1 MADKQISDLEAASSI
16 TDSDLFLLQQ
26 NSTAKKL
33 LGSVLKTYLQ
43 GLGEIE
49 TATYDEATHSITLT
63 FTNGSTLTTG
73 NLQGSKGD
81 KGDKGDTGAT
91 GATGETGPQGPK
103 GDTGATGATG
113 PQGPSGANGANGAD
127 GISPTVTLEEIT
139 TGTGG
144 MRIIITDAE
153 HPDGQ
158 IFEIMNGAD
167 GTGSISTVNG
177 ISPVSGNVTLYS
189 SVQKTLSSS
198 GWSSL
203 AQTVSISGLG
213 ASDIVQVSP
222 APANIDAYINAE
234 IRCVSQAA
242 GSLTFNCTE
251 TPTSNITVNILVM
264 KVASS

>member
-49 TATYDEATHSITLT
+49 NATYNEATHSITLT

-91 GATGETGPQGPK
+91 GETGPQGPK

-113 PQGPSGANGANGAD
+113 PQGPSGANGSD
-127 GISPTVTLEEIT
+127 GISPIIRTEEIT

-144 MRIIITDAE
+144 VRITIIDAE
-153 HPDGQ
+153 NPDGQ
-158 IFEIMNGAD
+158 TFEIMNGAD
-167 GTGSISTVNG
+167 GTGSVSTVNG
-177 ISPVSGNVTLYS
+177 ISPVSGNVPLYS
-189 SVQKTLSSS
+189 SVQITLSAS
-198 GWSSL
+198 GWSSKS
-203 AQTVSISGLG
+203 QTVSVSGLG

-222 APANIDAYINAE
+222 AQYAIDSYVNAG
-234 IRCVSQAA
+234 IKCVSQMN
-242 GSLTFNCTE
+242 GSLKFECTE
-251 TPTSNITVNILVM
+251 VPTRNVLVNILIM
-264 KVASS
+264 KVAS

>member
-1 MADKQISDLEAASSI
+1 M
-16 TDSDLFLLQQ
+16 LQQ

-73 NLQGSKGD
+73 NLQG
-81 KGDKGDTGAT
+81 
-91 GATGETGPQGPK
+91 
-103 GDTGATGATG
+103 ATG
-113 PQGPSGANGANGAD
+113 PQGPSGANGANGSD
-127 GISPTVTLEEIT
+127 GISPTVTIEEIT

-144 MRIIITDAE
+144 VRITIIDAE

-158 IFEIMNGAD
+158 TFEIMNGAD

-177 ISPVSGNVTLYS
+177 ISPVSGNVPLYS
-189 SVQKTLSSS
+189 SVQITLSAS
-198 GWSSL
+198 GWSSKS
-203 AQTVSISGLG
+203 QTVSVSGLG

-222 APANIDAYINAE
+222 SQYAIDSYVNAG
-234 IRCVSQAA
+234 IKCVSQMN
-242 GSLTFNCTE
+242 GSLKFECTE
-251 TPTSNITVNILVM
+251 VPTRNVLVNILIM
-264 KVASS
+264 KVAS

>member
-49 TATYDEATHSITLT
+49 NATYDEATHSITLT

-73 NLQGSKGD
+73 NLQG
-81 KGDKGDTGAT
+81 A
-91 GATGETGPQGPK
+91 A
-103 GDTGATGATG
+103 G
-113 PQGPSGANGANGAD
+113 PQGPSGATGASGAD
-127 GISPTVTLEEIT
+127 GISPTVTIEEIT

-144 MRIIITDAE
+144 VRITITDAE

-158 IFEIMNGAD
+158 TFDIMNGAD

-177 ISPVSGNVTLYS
+177 ISPVSGNVPLYS
-189 SVQKTLSSS
+189 SVQITLSAS
-198 GWSSL
+198 GWSSKS
-203 AQTVSISGLG
+203 QTVSVSGLG

-222 APANIDAYINAE
+222 AQYAIDSYVNAG
-234 IRCVSQAA
+234 IKCVSQMN
-242 GSLTFNCTE
+242 GSLKFECTE
-251 TPTSNITVNILVM
+251 VPTRNVLVNILIM
-264 KVASS
+264 KVAS

>member
-33 LGSVLKTYLQ
+33 LGSVLKAYLQ
-43 GLGEIE
+43 GLGVIE
-49 TATYDEATHSITLT
+49 NATYDESTHAITLT
-63 FTNGSTLTTG
+63 FTDGSTLTTG

-81 KGDKGDTGAT
+81 KGDT
-91 GATGETGPQGPK
+91 
-103 GDTGATGATG
+103 
-113 PQGPSGANGANGAD
+113 GANGANGAD
-127 GISPTVTLEEIT
+127 GISPTVILEEIT

-167 GTGSISTVNG
+167 GTGSVSTVNG
-177 ISPVSGNVTLYS
+177 ISPVSGNVPLYS
-189 SVQKTLSSS
+189 SVQITLSAS
-198 GWSSL
+198 GWSSKS
-203 AQTVSISGLG
+203 QTVSVSGLG

-222 APANIDAYINAE
+222 AQYAIDSYVNAG
-234 IRCVSQAA
+234 IKCVSQMN
-242 GSLTFNCTE
+242 GSLKFECTE
-251 TPTSNITVNILVM
+251 VPTRNVLVNILIM
-264 KVASS
+264 KVAS

>member
-49 TATYDEATHSITLT
+49 NATYDEATHSITLT

-81 KGDKGDTGAT
+81 KGDTGAT
-91 GATGETGPQGPK
+91 
-103 GDTGATGATG
+103 
-113 PQGPSGANGANGAD
+113 GANGAD
-127 GISPTVTLEEIT
+127 GISPTVALEEIT

-144 MRIIITDAE
+144 VRITITDAE

-158 IFEIMNGAD
+158 MFEIMNGAD

-177 ISPVSGNVTLYS
+177 ISPVSGNVPLYS
-189 SVQKTLSSS
+189 SVQITLSAS
-198 GWSSL
+198 GWSSKS
-203 AQTVSISGLG
+203 QTVSVSGLG

-222 APANIDAYINAE
+222 AQYAIDSYVNAG
-234 IRCVSQAA
+234 IKCVSQMN
-242 GSLTFNCTE
+242 GSLKFECTE
-251 TPTSNITVNILVM
+251 VPTRNVLVNILIM
-264 KVASS
+264 KVAS

>member
-33 LGSVLKTYLQ
+33 LGSVLKAYLQ
-43 GLGEIE
+43 GLGVIE
-49 TATYDEATHSITLT
+49 NATYDETNHTITLT
-63 FTNGSTLTTG
+63 FTDGSVLATG
-73 NLQGSKGD
+73 NLQGS

-91 GATGETGPQGPK
+91 GATGATGLQGPK

-113 PQGPSGANGANGAD
+113 PKGETGANGADGTD

-144 MRIIITDAE
+144 VRITITDAD

-158 IFEIMNGAD
+158 SFEIKNGAD

-177 ISPVSGNVTLYS
+177 ISPTGGNVTLYS
-189 SVQKTLSSS
+189 SVQITLSSS

-213 ASDIVQVSP
+213 ASDIVHVSP
-222 APANIDAYINAE
+222 DPAYIDTYINAE
-234 IRCVSQAA
+234 IRCVSQSA

-251 TPTSNITVNILVM
+251 TPTSNVDVNILIL
-264 KVASS
+264 KVAS

>member
-81 KGDKGDTGAT
+81 KGDTGAT
-91 GATGETGPQGPK
+91 GATG
-103 GDTGATGATG
+103 AA
-113 PQGPSGANGANGAD
+113 
-127 GISPTVTLEEIT
+127 GISPTVTIEEIT

-144 MRIIITDAE
+144 VRITITDAE
-153 HPDGQ
+153 NPDGQ
-158 IFEIMNGAD
+158 TFEIMNGAD
-167 GTGSISTVNG
+167 GTGSVSTVNG
-177 ISPVSGNVTLYS
+177 ISPVSGNVPLYS
-189 SVQKTLSSS
+189 SVQITLSAS
-198 GWSSL
+198 GWSSKS
-203 AQTVSISGLG
+203 QTVSVSGLG

-222 APANIDAYINAE
+222 AQYAIDSYVNAG
-234 IRCVSQAA
+234 IKCVSQMN
-242 GSLTFNCTE
+242 GSLKFECTE
-251 TPTSNITVNILVM
+251 VPTRNVLVNILIM
-264 KVASS
+264 KVAS

>member
-43 GLGEIE
+43 GLGVIE
-49 TATYDEATHSITLT
+49 NATYDEITHSITLT

-81 KGDKGDTGAT
+81 KGDTGAT
-91 GATGETGPQGPK
+91 
-103 GDTGATGATG
+103 
-113 PQGPSGANGANGAD
+113 GANGAD
-127 GISPTVTLEEIT
+127 GISPTVTIEEIT

-144 MRIIITDAE
+144 VRITITDAE
-153 HPDGQ
+153 NPGGQ
-158 IFEIMNGAD
+158 TFEIMNGAD

-203 AQTVSISGLG
+203 AQSVSISGLG

-222 APANIDAYINAE
+222 EPSYIDAYVNAE
-234 IRCVSQAA
+234 IKCVSQAA
-242 GSLTFNCTE
+242 GSLTFNCSSV
-251 TPTSNITVNILVM
+251 PTSNITVNILIM
-264 KVASS
+264 KVAS